1 MTIALA
7 VTTWAWLAFEM
18 VLLIRDRVRNQGSTA
33 GDRGTRQLNFLLII
47 AAVVIADVLRPL
59 TSTHSPLRIP
69 GGPGGWTVI
78 AGTVIVWLGLFIRIW
93 AVATLGQSFRTT
105 VEVDPGQAVVSRG
118 PYRQIRHPSYTGLM
132 LIVIGVGIAAGNWVA
147 LAVCIV
153 LPGAAMLRRIRVEE
167 AELTR
172 VLGEPYQVYRD
183 HTKRLI
189 PGLW

>member
-1 MTIALA
+1 MAIALA
-7 VTTWAWLAFEM
+7 VTTYAWLVFE
-18 VLLIRDRVRNQGSTA
+18 VGLLVRDRRRSQGSTV

-47 AAVVIADVLRPL
+47 AAVVFADVLRPL

-78 AGTVIVWLGLFIRIW
+78 AGTIMVWLGLFIRIW
-93 AVATLGQSFRTT
+93 AVVTLGRSFRTT
-105 VEVDPGQAVVSRG
+105 VEVDPGQAVVSSG

-132 LIVIGVGIAAGNWVA
+132 LIVIGVGLAAGNWLA
-147 LAVCIV
+147 LAACVL

-172 VLGEPYQVYRD
+172 VLGQPYQAYRD

>member
-1 MTIALA
+1 MAIAFA
-7 VTTWAWLAFEM
+7 VTTYCWLVFEV

-47 AAVVIADVLRPL
+47 VAVVVADVLRPL

-78 AGTVIVWLGLFIRIW
+78 AGTVIVWVGLFIRIW
-93 AVATLGQSFRTT
+93 AVVTLGRSFRTT
-105 VEVDPGQAVVSRG
+105 VEVDPGQTVVSSG
-118 PYRQIRHPSYTGLM
+118 PYRQVRHPSYTGLM
-132 LIVIGVGIAAGNWVA
+132 LIVIGVGIASGNWLA
-147 LAVCIV
+147 LAVCIL
-153 LPGAAMLRRIRVEE
+153 LPGAAMVRRIRVEE

-172 VLGEPYQVYRD
+172 VLGEPYQAYRN

>member
-1 MTIALA
+1 VAIALA
-7 VTTWAWLAFEM
+7 VTTYLWLIFE
-18 VLLIRDRVRNQGSTA
+18 VGLLVRDRRRSQGSTA

-47 AAVVIADVLRPL
+47 AAVVFADVLRPL

-78 AGTVIVWLGLFIRIW
+78 AGTIIVWLGLFIRIW
-93 AVATLGQSFRTT
+93 AVVALGQNFRTT
-105 VEVDPGQAVVSRG
+105 VEVDPGQAVVSSG

-132 LIVIGVGIAAGNWVA
+132 LIVIGVGLAAGNWVA
-147 LAVCIV
+147 LAVCIL
-153 LPGAAMLRRIRVEE
+153 LPGTAMLRRIRVEE

-172 VLGEPYQVYRD
+172 VLGEPYLAYRN

>member
-172 VLGEPYQVYRD
+172 VLGEPYQVYCD

>member
-1 MTIALA
+1 MAVALA
-7 VTTWAWLAFEM
+7 VATLGWLVFEV
-18 VLLIRDRVRNQGSTA
+18 VLLVRDRVRNQGSTA

-47 AAVVIADVLRPL
+47 AAVVVADVLRPL
-59 TSTHSPLRIP
+59 TGTHSPLRIP
-69 GGPGGWTVI
+69 GGPGGWTLT
-78 AGTVIVWLGLFIRIW
+78 AGTVIVWLGLFIRVW
-93 AVATLGQSFRTT
+93 AVVTLGQSFRTT

-132 LIVIGVGIAAGNWVA
+132 LIVIGVGIASGNWLA
-147 LAVCIV
+147 LAVCIL

-172 VLGEPYQVYRD
+172 VLGEPYLAYRE